1 MPVMCETC
9 KCSIY
14 LIDGTRDYGGCESG
28 CPCCNEDIGGKLQE
42 RISRILELTPEKRAE
57 FDEDD
62 ELADSNPILHAESA
76 PNRFATMS
84 LFFTDSDG
92 VQIQEDL
99 DLSDITVK
107 YFTDDNDLPVTEG
120 PFYDWAVNYYRS
132 NY

>member
-28 CPCCNEDIGGKLQE
+28 CPCCNENVGALLSL
-42 RISRILELTPEKRAE
+42 RIAQILALTDEKREYYSEAE
-57 FDEDD
+57 DMG
-62 ELADSNPILHAESA
+62 DSNTIIHAESA

-99 DLSDITVK
+99 DLHDITVK
-107 YFTDDNDLPVTEG
+107 YFTDDNEMLVTEG